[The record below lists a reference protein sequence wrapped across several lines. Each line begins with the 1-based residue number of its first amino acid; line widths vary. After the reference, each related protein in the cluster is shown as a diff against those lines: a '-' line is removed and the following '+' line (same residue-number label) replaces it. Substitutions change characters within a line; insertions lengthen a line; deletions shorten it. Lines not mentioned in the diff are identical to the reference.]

1 MNPFG
6 NFEFNEMDE
15 IIKLSRSW
23 LSLVGDDICVKS
35 SLKN

>member
-6 NFEFNEMDE
+6 DFEFNEMDE
-15 IIKLSRSW
+15 ILKLSESQF
-23 LSLVGDDICVKS
+23 SFVGDDICVKS